1 MIIGSHVSMSAPDY
15 FLGAVKEAIS
25 YHANA
30 LMIYTGAPQNTVRKP
45 IEDLRIE
52 EGLAVME
59 QAGISKKNL
68 IVHAPYIIN
77 LANTVKEDTFTLAV
91 DFLKKE
97 IERSWAMQARTI
109 VLHPGAHVGA
119 GEEVGIDR
127 IVEGLDLANQNNPG
141 ITIALETMAGKGT
154 EIGLKFED
162 IAAIRSRVKRPELIE
177 VCLDTCHVHDAGY
190 DVQSFS
196 ELLDEFDRVIGLN
209 HLAVIH
215 INDSKNVRGAR
226 KDRHEN
232 LGYGEIGFELFVKVM
247 NEPRLASI
255 PKILETPYVDG
266 VPPYQKEIQMLKM
279 GKFDDWK

>member
-52 EGLAVME
+52 EGLAVMD

-215 INDSKNVRGAR
+215 INDSKNIRGAR

>member
-52 EGLAVME
+52 EGLAVMD

-196 ELLDEFDRVIGLN
+196 ELLDEFDRVIGLK

-215 INDSKNVRGAR
+215 INDSKNIRGAR

>member
-97 IERSWAMQARTI
+97 IDRSWAMQARTI

-190 DVQSFS
+190 DVQAFS

-215 INDSKNVRGAR
+215 INDSKNIRGAR

-279 GKFDDWK
+279 GIFDDWK